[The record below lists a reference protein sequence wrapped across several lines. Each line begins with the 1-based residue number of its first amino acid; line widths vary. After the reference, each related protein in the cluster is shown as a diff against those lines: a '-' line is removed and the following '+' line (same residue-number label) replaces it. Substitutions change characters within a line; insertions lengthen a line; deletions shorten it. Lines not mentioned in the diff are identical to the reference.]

1 MVKAKTQTNVRFH
14 VPLETTLN
22 RKITVPG
29 IEGEIVVSM
38 TSDGLSFRLKGSQK
52 EITATWRKV
61 IAACATPAN
70 VPTFL
75 VNEPFNFL
83 VWIGNQIDKRKSK
96 HAA

>member
-1 MVKAKTQTNVRFH
+1 MKTKTKTNERFH

-29 IEGEIVVSM
+29 IEGEIIVSM
-38 TSDGLSFRLKGSQK
+38 TSDGLSFRLKGSPK
-52 EITATWRKV
+52 EITATWGRV
-61 IAACATPAN
+61 IAACATPTN

-83 VWIGNQIDKRKSK
+83 IWIGEQIMQRKSK

>member
-1 MVKAKTQTNVRFH
+1 MQRKTQTNVRFH
-14 VPLETTLN
+14 VPLESTLN

-29 IEGEIVVSM
+29 IEGDIVVSL
-38 TSDGLSFRLKGSQK
+38 TSDGLSLRLKGSQK

-61 IAACATPAN
+61 IESCTTPAN

-75 VNEPFNFL
+75 VSEPFNFL
-83 VWIGNQIDKRKSK
+83 VWIGNQIEKRKSK

>member
-1 MVKAKTQTNVRFH
+1 MKTKTETNVRFH

-22 RKITVPG
+22 RKIAVPG
-29 IEGEIVVSM
+29 IEGEIVVSL

-61 IAACATPAN
+61 IESCTTPAN

-75 VNEPFNFL
+75 IGEPFSFL
-83 VWIGNQIDKRKSK
+83 VWIGNQIMQRKSK

>member
-1 MVKAKTQTNVRFH
+1 VRFH

-38 TSDGLSFRLKGSQK
+38 TSDGLSFRMKGSQR
-52 EITATWRKV
+52 EVSATWGKV

-75 VNEPFNFL
+75 VGEPLNFL
-83 VWIGNQIDKRKSK
+83 GWIGNQIEKRKSK

>member
-1 MVKAKTQTNVRFH
+1 MQRTKTTTNVRFH
-14 VPLETTLN
+14 VPLETALN
-22 RKITVPG
+22 RKIVVPG
-29 IEGEIVVSM
+29 VEGEIVVSM

-52 EITATWRKV
+52 EIVTTWRKV
-61 IAACATPAN
+61 IESCTTPVN

-75 VNEPFNFL
+75 VGEPFNFL

>member
-1 MVKAKTQTNVRFH
+1 MQRKTKTNERFH

-22 RKITVPG
+22 RKIVVPG
-29 IEGEIVVSM
+29 IEGEIIVSM

-52 EITATWRKV
+52 DVTATWGRV

-83 VWIGNQIDKRKSK
+83 VYIANQIMQRKSK
-96 HAA
+96 RVA

>member
-1 MVKAKTQTNVRFH
+1 MKTKAKTNVRFH

-22 RKITVPG
+22 RKITVLG
-29 IEGEIVVSM
+29 IEGEIVVSL
-38 TSDGLSFRLKGSQK
+38 TSDGLSLRLKGSQK

-61 IAACATPAN
+61 IESCTTPVN

-75 VNEPFNFL
+75 IGEPFNFL
-83 VWIGNQIDKRKSK
+83 VWIGNQIEKRKSK